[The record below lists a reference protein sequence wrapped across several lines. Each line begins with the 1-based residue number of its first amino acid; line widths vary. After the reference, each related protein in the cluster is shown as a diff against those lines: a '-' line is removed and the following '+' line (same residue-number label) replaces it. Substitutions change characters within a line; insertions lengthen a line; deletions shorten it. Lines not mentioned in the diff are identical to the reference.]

1 MRALLI
7 VISLVTLGAGA
18 FTLTLKRGA
27 IAAPTDTASE
37 SEHAVDAPANAAPAP
52 AEAREIAAAASD
64 APAIAAASPQPEPAP
79 EARAPLGPA
88 PAAPGPRPTHVE
100 VRNLVDDAL
109 VARFRWSFTAG
120 AQTVRDEG
128 LFGVADLPL
137 PIGVP
142 GVLLVEADGMEPLR
156 QEAVTA
162 TAAPQPA
169 LQLRL
174 YLRPTRPAA
183 GITMLVRDN
192 VGQPVDHL
200 RVDAFSLG
208 ESARSEQWQ
217 LGRPLWSRRASAA
230 DGRYQLPPLPAGDYG
245 VQLRAT
251 DADGVLRPLQSWTR
265 PFTLTG
271 DNGFVEDVT
280 LQPGCAL
287 RLELVDASGAPL
299 DPAARGS

>member
-1 MRALLI
+1 
-7 VISLVTLGAGA
+7 
-18 FTLTLKRGA
+18 
-27 IAAPTDTASE
+27 
-37 SEHAVDAPANAAPAP
+37 
-52 AEAREIAAAASD
+52 
-64 APAIAAASPQPEPAP
+64 
-79 EARAPLGPA
+79 
-88 PAAPGPRPTHVE
+88 AAPGPRPTHVE

-183 GITMLVRDN
+183 GITVLVRDN
-192 VGQPVDHL
+192 VGQPVDNL

-208 ESARSEQWQ
+208 DSARGEQWQ
-217 LGRPLWSRRASAA
+217 LGRPLWSRRASAE
-230 DGRYQLPPLPAGDYG
+230 DGRYQLPPLPAGAYG

-299 DPAARGS
+299 DPAARGSLRVPLRSGDARPQPRKWTGLSTDGRAVSAIDEAPTRSPIWLADPAAPGSHTLEVRSGDALLARQAVQLGPIAQIVRATVY